1 MADDLEE
8 LNKLEQEIRETQK
21 LLKNSDVNEK
31 KVKGIKTQRNIFI
44 ILTFLLLAGF
54 VWAFFFKDKEKL
66 KNIQRLNDGDVVLV
80 SKDSLQ
86 FYKTFVDSLGAYR
99 TFYIETKKK
108 EKYKKEKTNSEST
121 PKKSLNDQKVVYS
134 VQLKSVKNFKLA
146 SDNLVNLKEFSKGNV
161 SKYSLGNYTKYAEA
175 EDLKNQLKKIGFR
188 DAFIVAE
195 SYGKPIGVREALKL
209 SDEPQFLEK

>member
-8 LNKLEQEIRETQK
+8 LNKLEQEIRETQE
-21 LLKNSDVNEK
+21 LLKNSDVNSNK
-31 KVKGIKTQRNIFI
+31 IKGLATQRNILI
-44 ILTFLLLAGF
+44 VLSLILLAGF
-54 VWAFFFKDKEKL
+54 IWAFFLKDKSRL
-66 KNIQRLNDGDVVLV
+66 KNLKRLKDGDVVLI

-108 EKYKKEKTNSEST
+108 EKYQKTDEAKQTSLKEE
-121 PKKSLNDQKVVYS
+121 KVLYS
-134 VQLKSVKNFKLA
+134 VQLKTVKNYPLA
-146 SDNLVNLKEFSKGNV
+146 SENLINLKEFSNGEI

-175 EDLKNQLKKIGFR
+175 KALRDHLKKIGFR

-195 SYGKPIGVREALKL
+195 SYGKPIGIRDALKL
-209 SDEPQFLEK
+209 SEEPQFLEK

>member
-8 LNKLEQEIRETQK
+8 LNKLEQEIRETQE
-21 LLKNSDVNEK
+21 LLKNSDVNNN
-31 KVKGIKTQRNIFI
+31 KVKGLATQRNILI
-44 ILTFLLLAGF
+44 VLSLILLAGF
-54 VWAFFFKDKEKL
+54 IWAFFLKDKSRL
-66 KNIQRLNDGDVVLV
+66 KNLKRLKDGDVVLI

-108 EKYKKEKTNSEST
+108 EKYQKTDEGKQTSLKEE
-121 PKKSLNDQKVVYS
+121 KVLYS
-134 VQLKSVKNFKLA
+134 VQLKTVKNYPLA
-146 SDNLVNLKEFSKGNV
+146 SENLINLKEFSNGEI

-175 EDLKNQLKKIGFR
+175 KALRDHLKKIGFR

-195 SYGKPIGVREALKL
+195 SYGKPIGIRDALKL
-209 SDEPQFLEK
+209 SEEPQFLEK

>member
-8 LNKLEQEIRETQK
+8 LNKLEQEIRETQQ

-31 KVKGIKTQRNIFI
+31 KVKGISTQRNIFI
-44 ILTFLLLAGF
+44 ILTLLLLAGF
-54 VWAFFFKDKEKL
+54 VWAFFFKDKGKL
-66 KNIQRLNDGDVVLV
+66 KNIQRLNNGDVVLV

-108 EKYKKEKTNSEST
+108 EKYQNENPNSEST
-121 PKKSLNDQKVVYS
+121 SKKSLNDQKVVYS

-175 EDLKNQLKKIGFR
+175 IDLKDQLKKIGFR

-195 SYGKPIGVREALKL
+195 SYGKPIGIRDALKL

>member
-8 LNKLEQEIRETQK
+8 LNKLEQEIRETQE

-31 KVKGIKTQRNIFI
+31 KRKAIATQRNIFAVLALI
-44 ILTFLLLAGF
+44 LLAGLI
-54 VWAFFFKDKEKL
+54 WAFFFKDKGRL
-66 KNIQRLNDGDVVLV
+66 KNLNRLKDGDVALI

-108 EKYKKEKTNSEST
+108 EKYQKTNEEKTPSASSI
-121 PKKSLNDQKVVYS
+121 KDQKVLYS
-134 VQLKSVKNFKLA
+134 VQLKSVKNYKLA
-146 SDNLVNLKEFSKGNV
+146 SDNLVNLKEFSNGEI
-161 SKYSLGNYTKYAEA
+161 SRYSLGNYTKYAEA
-175 EDLKNQLKKIGFR
+175 KALKDHLKKIGFK

-195 SYGKPIGVREALKL
+195 SYGKPIGIRDALKL
-209 SDEPQFLEK
+209 SEEPQFLEK